1 MPENFQLHRHQ
12 PLARN
17 LALRSKLI
25 QAVRDFFTCRDFLE
39 IDTPV
44 RIPAPAPEPYIMAH
58 PAGGWYLQTSPELC
72 MKRMLCAGFP
82 KIFQIC
88 KCFRK
93 EERGSRHLEEF
104 TMLEWY
110 QAGATYH
117 DLMAHCELLFGFIQA
132 ALSSDCGIRYK
143 KHRIDITPPWERLSV
158 SDAFG
163 RYGSLT
169 VDEAIRTNQFD
180 EMTAFEIEPNLGLR
194 KPVFLYDYPAA
205 ACSLA
210 APRPDRPHL
219 AQRFELYVAGLELC
233 NGFTEQTNPDEQRR
247 LFDEELTR
255 RRAAGEDITP
265 MPERFLNDLHRMPA
279 AAGNALGLDR
289 LVMLFAGAD
298 RIDDVV
304 AFPPE
309 TL

>member
-1 MPENFQLHRHQ
+1 MPKTIQWHRHQ

-25 QAVRDFFTCRDFLE
+25 QIVRDFFTGLDFLE

-58 PAGGWYLQTSPELC
+58 PAGDWYLQTSPELC
-72 MKRMLCAGFP
+72 MKRMLAAGFP

-93 EERGSRHLEEF
+93 EERGARHLEEF

-110 QAGATYH
+110 QTDATYH
-117 DLMAHCELLFGFIQA
+117 DLMAHCEHLFQFIQA
-132 ALSSDCGIRYK
+132 ALPIDNGIRYK
-143 KHRIDITPPWERLSV
+143 NHRIDITPPWERLSV

-163 RYGSLT
+163 RHCSLT
-169 VDEAIRTNQFD
+169 MDQAIQADKFD
-180 EMTAFEIEPNLGLR
+180 EMIAFEIEPNLGLH

-210 APRPDRPHL
+210 APRADRPHL

-233 NGFTEQTNPDEQRR
+233 NGFTEQTNPDDQRR
-247 LFDEELTR
+247 LFDEELAR
-255 RRAAGEDITP
+255 RRAGGQDVTP
-265 MPERFLNDLHRMPA
+265 MPERFLHDLHRMPP

-289 LVMLFAGAD
+289 LVMLFAEAD
-298 RIDDVV
+298 HIDDVV